1 MRGRALITTLIAAV
15 TVVVAGPAAAVEGQ
29 PDFSRIPLWVY
40 GHSYTTDPG
49 TINTPG
55 TEWMPQLAASL
66 RSPSWQTFGVGSS
79 RIIDTYSDIARQAS
93 RSPVAGSTWSSTRRG
108 AVVLQS
114 EFNDAIN
121 PAFYGATAARP
132 LSRLAAGNY
141 GQTLQAS
148 LALLSSRER
157 RDWSTSTAR
166 GTWRSSRGAPYLG
179 GSLTYTTTPGAYR
192 EMRVNVG
199 ASGTVWV
206 ITWEVSSQVPN
217 SRTGATSIA
226 VDGRVRTAIPAR
238 VAPWEAV
245 WSRRGAGQ
253 LHAAGPR
260 ATALTGLSPGT
271 HTVRVAKSDH
281 GPGAVYLDQL
291 TVRADAPVP
300 IVVVKDPAAL
310 AHGNSWVTRYAARVA
325 ANRQLL
331 HQQID
336 SVVRQSAFAHVTTA
350 TLEGIQPKHY
360 GSDGVH
366 LSDAGMAFEASRLE
380 EFLRAHLKSY
390 RSAAMYR

>member
-1 MRGRALITTLIAAV
+1 MRGRAFIATLVAAV
-15 TVVVAGPAAAVEGQ
+15 SVGIQGPAAAAATE

-49 TINTPG
+49 EVNTPG
-55 TEWMPQLAASL
+55 KEWMPDLARSL
-66 RSPSWQTFGVGSS
+66 RSPSWRTFGVGSS
-79 RIIDTYSDIARQAS
+79 RIIDTYGDIARQAS
-93 RSPVAGSTWSSTRRG
+93 RSPVAGSAWTGSRRG

-121 PAFYGATAARP
+121 PAFYGATSSRT

-166 GTWRSSRGAPYLG
+166 GAWRSSSGPAYLG

-192 EMRVNVG
+192 EMKVNVG
-199 ASGTVWV
+199 ASGTAWLV
-206 ITWEVSSQVPN
+206 TWEVSSRIANP
-217 SRTGATSIA
+217 RTGTTSIA
-226 VDGRVRTAIPAR
+226 VDGRVRSVIPPRA
-238 VAPWEAV
+238 ASWEAI
-245 WSRRGAGQ
+245 WSRRGAAQ
-253 LHAAGPR
+253 AHAVGPR
-260 ATALTGLSPGT
+260 ATALTGLTPGW
-271 HTVRVAKSDH
+271 HTVRVTKGDR

-291 TVRADAPVP
+291 AVQSDTPVP
-300 IVVVKDPAAL
+300 VVVVKDPPAL
-310 AHGNSWVTRYAARVA
+310 TKGKSWVTRYAGTVA
-325 ANRQLL
+325 ANRRLL

-336 SVVRQSAFAHVTTA
+336 SVVHQSPFAHVTTA
-350 TLEGIQPKHY
+350 TLDGIRPEHY
-360 GSDGVH
+360 GYDGVH
-366 LSDAGMAFEASRLE
+366 LSDAGMRFEATRLE
-380 EFLRAHLKSY
+380 TVLRSHLRTH